1 MINPR
6 DLETFLTCAAGGTFA
21 AAAVEIGA
29 SKASVTR
36 SIKRLEDA
44 LAQDL
49 FSKSGRSKALSPAGE
64 RLRALLLRSG
74 TRKAEAAATVAAM
87 PPAEVAAI
95 LEGADGANATAP
107 PAEAPTS
114 GSASPHKAA
123 AEVIDGSAS
132 EAPAADP
139 VDGRNDQAPEGTAEG
154 QADYQ
159 EPDKTEGAP
168 PRCDSSGAE
177 AGDVSAT
184 EKLEDGNQ
192 ARPDETIGTKKP
204 EASAGDSRAS
214 QTEGPA
220 IGTSQNSDGSG
231 SANEDDASKK
241 SEAIAALADADWTL
255 SSPAAVPQEL
265 PRRPVPGPDGRSPI
279 RIALPQHPVL
289 AKRMREELGRSVR
302 ITDYVLVPAIP
313 WERVIADI
321 RRGKIDV
328 GFSWS
333 AGREHS
339 GYPKFL
345 RARRLRQDDFNS
357 VEVSTV
363 TASRLRSGDV
373 KRFIGLGVIVPSVI
387 GQASLDAALSATFAN
402 GVLKRVDSVTLPHDG
417 GRLTT
422 TLAPLPS
429 AGTER
434 ILLPEP
440 FWTRAGLD
448 AVYRADLPCDTHPT
462 LFDALQRA
470 FAWAP
475 APAANSSQR
484 LGWWERLIAVLRG

>member
-6 DLETFLTCAAGGTFA
+6 DLETFLTCAASGTFA

-44 LAQDL
+44 RAEDL
-49 FSKSGRSKALSPAGE
+49 FTKSGRSKALSPAGE
-64 RLRALLLRSG
+64 RLGALLLRSG
-74 TRKAEAAATVAAM
+74 TTKAEAAATVAAM
-87 PPAEVAAI
+87 PPAEVTAI
-95 LEGADGANATAP
+95 LEGVDGSNATPP

-114 GSASPHKAA
+114 DSASPHKAT
-123 AEVIDGSAS
+123 AEAIDGSAS
-132 EAPAADP
+132 EPPAADP
-139 VDGRNDQAPEGTAEG
+139 VGGQNDLAPEATAER
-154 QADYQ
+154 QADFQ
-159 EPDKTEGAP
+159 ERNATEGVS
-168 PRCDSSGAE
+168 PRFDASEAE
-177 AGDVSAT
+177 VAEGRPT
-184 EKLEDGNQ
+184 EKLQRGNQ
-192 ARPDETIGTKKP
+192 ARPDETIGTEKP
-204 EASAGDSRAS
+204 EASAGDSRAP

-220 IGTSQNSDGSG
+220 IGRSQNPDGSG

-265 PRRPVPGPDGRSPI
+265 PPRPVPGPDGRSPI

-289 AKRMREELGRSVR
+289 AKRMRDELGRSVR
-302 ITDYVLVPAIP
+302 ITDYVLVPAVP

-321 RRGKIDV
+321 RRGEIDM

-339 GYPKFL
+339 GYPRFL

-357 VEVSTV
+357 VEVSTA
-363 TASRLRSGDV
+363 TASRVRSGDV

-387 GQASLDAALSATFAN
+387 GQASLDAALSATFAK

-475 APAANSSQR
+475 APAANSSRR
-484 LGWWERLIAVLRG
+484 LSWWERLIAVLRG